1 MNVSAELTIVSVKKP
16 FVQIHLAPTSA
27 PASLVNVETAEVIA
41 FQTASI
47 SKMSLRKS

>member
-1 MNVSAELTIVSVKKP
+1 MNVPAELTIARVEKP

-27 PASLVNVETAEVIA
+27 PASLVSVETAEMIA

-47 SKMSLRKS
+47 SLISLRKS